1 MQARI
6 GTTVA
11 DAQYGEWSGTEDKG
25 SW

>member
-11 DAQYGEWSGTEDKG
+11 DAQYGEWIGTVDKRIL
-25 SW
+25 